1 MEKANVNS
9 PCDGN
14 CHIDIKT
21 NLCVSCFRTMSEII
35 KWINITEKEK
45 RIILKQ
51 IEERKK
57 ILMKKNG

>member
-1 MEKANVNS
+1 
-9 PCDGN
+9 
-14 CHIDIKT
+14 
-21 NLCVSCFRTMSEII
+21 MSEII

-57 ILMKKNG
+57 LLMKNNG